1 MATESNSNT
10 FNSEFRK
17 VIDPLGANLDQV
29 DSSAKHTLGTHARD
43 SRGGVYVYLKGVAS
57 NVQFAWVNYF
67 IGGDITAAVA
77 LATTTTVD
85 TRDPIAVSCAAIT
98 ADEYGWFQIQGP
110 AYARYLV
117 SMATGSTVQST
128 TTAGCMDDTDTT
140 TVVGVVCAETEGGS
154 GTDNLKTFLVFPP
167 QAGIAL

>member
-1 MATESNSNT
+1 MATETKSNT

-17 VIDPLGANLDQV
+17 VIEPLGAELDRV

-57 NVQFAWVNYF
+57 CVQFSWVSYCLL
-67 IGGDITAAVA
+67 GDLTTAVA

-85 TRDPIAVSCAAIT
+85 LRDPIAIACAAIT

-110 AYARYLV
+110 AYGRYLT
-117 SMATGSTVQST
+117 SMALGNTVQST
-128 TTAGCMDDTDTT
+128 STAGVMDDANTT
-140 TVVGVVCAETEGGS
+140 TIVGVKCQETEGGT